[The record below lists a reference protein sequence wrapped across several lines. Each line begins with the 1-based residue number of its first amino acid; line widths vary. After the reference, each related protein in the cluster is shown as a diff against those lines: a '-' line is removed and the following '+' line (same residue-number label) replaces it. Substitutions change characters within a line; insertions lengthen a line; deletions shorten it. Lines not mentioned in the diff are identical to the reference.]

1 MSNLYLE
8 NGYLNCDYVLSYE
21 LPITIIIGGRGTGK
35 TFGMLDWC
43 ISHDQQII
51 FMRRTQNQADLINK
65 PEFSP
70 INPVAIYRGLRATTK
85 PISKY
90 NSGIYLGD
98 PEQEEPRVL
107 GFTAAL
113 STFSNLRGFDASGV
127 EMLIYDEFIPEKHE
141 RPIKGEG
148 DAFLNVYE
156 TVNRNRELQGR
167 PPLRAVLLSNANR
180 LDSPILAALDL
191 VKVVNRMTKKN
202 QQEYINTQS
211 GIGVFLLMDSPISA
225 KKENTQ
231 IYKITAGSNFAKM
244 SLSNA
249 FAYDDMSDVRSMPL
263 AGWTLQAQLGDF
275 YIYKKDRHW
284 YISAHCSGSPRVVYQ
299 NTEID
304 LRKFVRDNPSC
315 YARILNH
322 KIFYESF
329 EAKSFLTNLYI

>member
-1 MSNLYLE
+1 MSNLYLSS
-8 NGYLNCDYVLSYE
+8 GYLNCDYVLSYR
-21 LPITIIIGGRGTGK
+21 LPVTIIIGGRGTGK
-35 TFGMLDWC
+35 TYGMLDWC
-43 ISHDQQII
+43 MEHERSII
-51 FMRRTQNQADLINK
+51 FMRRTQGQTDLINK

-70 INPVAIYRGLRATTK
+70 INPVAVHRGMRCTTK

-90 NSGIYLGD
+90 NSGIYIGD
-98 PEQEEPRVL
+98 EDPKLL

-127 EMLIYDEFIPEKHE
+127 DMLIYDEFIPEKHE

-167 PPLRAVLLSNANR
+167 PPLQAVLLSNANR
-180 LDSPILAALDL
+180 LDSPVLSALDL
-191 VKVVNRMTKKN
+191 VKVVDRMTKKG
-202 QQEYINTQS
+202 QQEYINHQS
-211 GIGVFLLMDSPISA
+211 GIGVFLLMDSPISQA
-225 KKENTQ
+225 KGDTQ
-231 IYKITAGSNFAKM
+231 IYRLTAGSSFAKM

-249 FAYDDMSDVRSMPL
+249 FAYDDMSDVRSLPL
-263 AGWTLQAQLGDF
+263 TGWKLLAQLGPY

-284 YISAHCSGSPRVVYQ
+284 YISAHCSGSPRQVYQ

-304 LRKFVRDNPSC
+304 LRKFARDNPSC
-315 YARILNH
+315 YSRILNH